1 MLFLI
6 KKQTDRFM
14 TSFYILL
21 TVLFSSINQP
31 SSIEGLWITQ
41 DDETGKN
48 KSEVLLYK
56 EEGKLYGKIVRL
68 LLPEDQGKLCENCK
82 GSDKNQPIEGM
93 VILKDL
99 IWEDN
104 VWEDGTITDP
114 KSGKVYDCYLSLED
128 SNTLKVRGFLGF
140 SLLGRTQIWK
150 RQNQ

>member
-1 MLFLI
+1 
-6 KKQTDRFM
+6 
-14 TSFYILL
+14 
-21 TVLFSSINQP
+21 
-31 SSIEGLWITQ
+31 
-41 DDETGKN
+41 
-48 KSEVLLYK
+48 
-56 EEGKLYGKIVRL
+56 
-68 LLPEDQGKLCENCK
+68 
-82 GSDKNQPIEGM
+82 M